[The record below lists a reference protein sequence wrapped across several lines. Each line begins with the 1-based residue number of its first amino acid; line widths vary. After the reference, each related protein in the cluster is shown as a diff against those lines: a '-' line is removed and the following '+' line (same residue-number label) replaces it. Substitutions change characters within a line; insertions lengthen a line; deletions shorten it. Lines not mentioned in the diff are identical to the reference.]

1 MSQLSVPS
9 AAGDGHVLVTGGSRN
24 IGRAI
29 VERLHADGYV
39 PVILDLA
46 EPEANPGEFHRVDLS
61 RPEEIARTLAAV
73 VARHPVTRIV
83 NCVGVVKPATLEN
96 TTIADFD
103 TVMALNIRCAVQ
115 CVQALLPGMRAGKF
129 GRIVSI
135 SSRTALGKEMRTA
148 YSASKAALHGVTK
161 TWALEL
167 AAHGITAN
175 AVAPGTIETTAFY
188 ENNPREDPRTQA
200 IIDAIPGKRIGT
212 PADVAHAVSF
222 FLDERSSFVNGQ
234 VLYVCGGLTVGK
246 AS

>member
-1 MSQLSVPS
+1 MSQHP
-9 AAGDGHVLVTGGSRN
+9 AAAPAGRGHVLVTGGSRN

-29 VERLHADGYV
+29 VERLHADAYT

-46 EPEANPGEFHRVDLS
+46 EPESNPGEFHRVDLS

-73 VARHPVTRIV
+73 LARHVVTRIV
-83 NCVGVVKPATLEN
+83 NCVGVVKPATLEA
-96 TTIADFD
+96 TTLADFD
-103 TVMALNIRCAVQ
+103 AVMALNIRCAVQ
-115 CVQALLPGMRAGKF
+115 CVQALVPGMRAARF

-135 SSRTALGKEMRTA
+135 SSRTALGKELRTA
-148 YSASKAALHGVTK
+148 YSASKAALHGVTR

-167 AAHGITAN
+167 AADGITAN

-188 ENNPREDPRTQA
+188 ENNPREDPRTRA
-200 IIDAIPGKRIGT
+200 IIEAIPAKRIGT
-212 PADVAHAVSF
+212 PVDVAHAVSF
-222 FLDERSSFVNGQ
+222 FLDDRSSFVNGQ